1 MQVHR
6 SLRSLI
12 VGSLLSSCALGAA
25 LADPVPLPSTD
36 FALKAKA
43 KDDAVVELWHAGDKM
58 RVVVNGPRLPAT
70 VAGIV
75 DMKRSTMVM
84 LLPDMPKMAVEAE
97 VPDAYRTAVVTGEG
111 TKVGTSQ
118 VIGEACDLWKIT
130 TSKTVKTPVVSC
142 ITADGIVLSTDVE
155 VKGKQERAYEVT
167 SLTRGPQDPSLFRLP
182 PGTQLVKVPPGAAN
196 MLPGLMQG
204 LGGLKR

>member
-1 MQVHR
+1 MN
-6 SLRSLI
+6 SIDL
-12 VGSLLSSCALGAA
+12 
-25 LADPVPLPSTD
+25 
-36 FALKAKA
+36 
-43 KDDAVVELWHAGDKM
+43 
-58 RVVVNGPRLPAT
+58 NG
-70 VAGIV
+70 
-75 DMKRSTMVM
+75 
-84 LLPDMPKMAVEAE
+84 
-97 VPDAYRTAVVTGEG
+97 RTAVVTGEG